1 MPEYRYASGC
11 LIIPWG
17 REASGTL
24 SSALMTGNPFV
35 GSFNA
40 VGHGGSCRC
49 GRRIANDMLGFAA
62 KRRPVPLLFVT
73 GARRWEAAGP
83 MPGKSGGFL
92 EKMRQELSH

>member
-1 MPEYRYASGC
+1 MPEYRYDLGC
-11 LIIPWG
+11 LIIPWE
-17 REASGTL
+17 RNASGSL
-24 SSALMTGNPFV
+24 SLALMPGNPFV

-49 GRRIANDMLGFAA
+49 GRRIANDMPGFAA

-92 EKMRQELSH
+92 E